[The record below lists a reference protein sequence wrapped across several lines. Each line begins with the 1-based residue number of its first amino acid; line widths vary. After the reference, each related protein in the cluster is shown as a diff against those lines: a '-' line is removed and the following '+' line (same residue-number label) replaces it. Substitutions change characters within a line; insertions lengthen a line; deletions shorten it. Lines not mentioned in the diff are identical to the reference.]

1 MNQKKSMKWALSLL
15 GTTALLAGCAA
26 NSESAVN
33 SSADTGTDK
42 LQVVTTFYP
51 MYDFTKQ
58 VAQDDADV
66 SMLLEAGME
75 VHSFEP
81 SSQMIA
87 EIQDADVFIYNSAEM
102 ETWVPDVLA
111 SIDTSDMVVVCAS
124 EAITL
129 LEYEGEAHA
138 HEHES
143 EEEDA
148 ESGHTHTVDPHVW
161 LDPVLAQTEVTTIAE
176 GLAEADADHAEN
188 YLKNAEAYNG
198 QLIELDEAYR
208 AAFEGAE
215 NRTFVTQHAAF
226 AYLAARYDLNQISA
240 TGLNAE
246 VEPSAAALAT
256 LSDYAKAN
264 NISHIYFE
272 NNASSQTA
280 ETLAE
285 EVGVELAVLSPLEG
299 ITEEDQEKGSDYISV
314 MLENLEALKKSI
326 N

>member
-1 MNQKKSMKWALSLL
+1 MKQKKSMKWALSLV
-15 GTTALLAGCAA
+15 GATALLAGCGAA
-26 NSESAVN
+26 GSTTENTES
-33 SSADTGTDK
+33 DK

-58 VAQDDADV
+58 VAQDDAEV

-87 EIQDADVFIYNSAEM
+87 EIQDADVFIYNSPEM

-111 SIDTSDMVVVCAS
+111 SIDTSDMVVICAS
-124 EAITL
+124 DAITL

-138 HEHES
+138 HDHES
-143 EEEDA
+143 EEEGA
-148 ESGHTHTVDPHVW
+148 NAGHSHTVDPHVW
-161 LDPVLAQTEVTTIAE
+161 LDPVLAQTEVSTIAE
-176 GLAEADADHAEN
+176 GLAEADPD
-188 YLKNAEAYNG
+188 NAEDYLENAGIYNG
-198 QLIELDEAYR
+198 KLNELDEAFR
-208 AAFEGAE
+208 AAFEGKE

-226 AYLAARYDLNQISA
+226 AYLAARYDLNQISV

-256 LSDYAKAN
+256 LSDYVKAN

-299 ITEEDQEKGSDYISV
+299 ITEEDQKKGSDYISV
-314 MLENLEALKKSI
+314 MLDNLEALKKSI

>member
-1 MNQKKSMKWALSLL
+1 MKQKKSMKWALSLV
-15 GTTALLAGCAA
+15 GATALLAGCGAA
-26 NSESAVN
+26 GSTTENTES
-33 SSADTGTDK
+33 DK

-87 EIQDADVFIYNSAEM
+87 EIQDADVFIYNSPEM

-111 SIDTSDMVVVCAS
+111 SIDTSDMVVICAS
-124 EAITL
+124 DAITL

-138 HEHES
+138 HDHES
-143 EEEDA
+143 EEEGA
-148 ESGHTHTVDPHVW
+148 NAGHSHTVDPHVW
-161 LDPVLAQTEVTTIAE
+161 LDPVLAQTEVSTIAE
-176 GLAEADADHAEN
+176 GLAEADPD
-188 YLKNAEAYNG
+188 NAEDYLENAGIYNG
-198 QLIELDEAYR
+198 KLNELDEAYR
-208 AAFEGAE
+208 AAFEGTE

-226 AYLAARYDLNQISA
+226 AYLAARYDLNQISV

-256 LSDYAKAN
+256 LSDYVKAN

-285 EVGVELAVLSPLEG
+285 EDGVELAVLSPLEG
-299 ITEEDQEKGSDYISV
+299 ITEEDQKKGSDYISV

>member
-1 MNQKKSMKWALSLL
+1 MKQKKSMKWALSLV
-15 GTTALLAGCAA
+15 GATALLAGCGAA
-26 NSESAVN
+26 GSTTENTES
-33 SSADTGTDK
+33 DK

-51 MYDFTKQ
+51 MDDFTKQ
-58 VAQDDADV
+58 VAQDDAEV

-87 EIQDADVFIYNSAEM
+87 EIQDADVFIYNSPEM

-111 SIDTSDMVVVCAS
+111 SIDTSDMVVICAS
-124 EAITL
+124 DAITL

-138 HEHES
+138 HDHES
-143 EEEDA
+143 EEEGA
-148 ESGHTHTVDPHVW
+148 NAGHSHTVDPHVW
-161 LDPVLAQTEVTTIAE
+161 LDPVLAQTEVSTIAD
-176 GLAEADADHAEN
+176 GLAEADPD
-188 YLKNAEAYNG
+188 NAEDYLENAGIYNG
-198 QLIELDEAYR
+198 KLNELDEAYR
-208 AAFEGAE
+208 AAFEGTE

-226 AYLAARYDLNQISA
+226 AYLAARYDLNQISV

-256 LSDYAKAN
+256 LSDYVKAN

-299 ITEEDQEKGSDYISV
+299 ITEEDQKKGSDYISV

>member
-1 MNQKKSMKWALSLL
+1 MKQNKSMKWALSLV
-15 GTTALLAGCAA
+15 GATALLAGCGAA
-26 NSESAVN
+26 GSTTENTES
-33 SSADTGTDK
+33 DK

-58 VAQDDADV
+58 FAQDDAEV

-87 EIQDADVFIYNSAEM
+87 EIQDADVFIYNSPEM

-111 SIDTSDMVVVCAS
+111 SIDTSDMVVICAS
-124 EAITL
+124 DAITL

-138 HEHES
+138 HDHES
-143 EEEDA
+143 EEEGA
-148 ESGHTHTVDPHVW
+148 NAGHSHTVDPHVW
-161 LDPVLAQTEVTTIAE
+161 LDPVLAQTEVSTIAE
-176 GLAEADADHAEN
+176 GLAEADPD
-188 YLKNAEAYNG
+188 NAEDYLENAGIYNG
-198 QLIELDEAYR
+198 KLNELDEAYR
-208 AAFEGAE
+208 AAFEGTE

-226 AYLAARYDLNQISA
+226 AYLAARYDLNQISV

-256 LSDYAKAN
+256 LSDYVKAN

-299 ITEEDQEKGSDYISV
+299 ITEEDQKKGSDYISV
-314 MLENLEALKKSI
+314 MLDNLEALKKSI

>member
-1 MNQKKSMKWALSLL
+1 MKQKKSMKWALSLV
-15 GTTALLAGCAA
+15 GATALLAGCGAA
-26 NSESAVN
+26 GSTTENTES
-33 SSADTGTDK
+33 DK

-58 VAQDDADV
+58 VAQDDAEV

-87 EIQDADVFIYNSAEM
+87 EIQDADVFIYNSPEM

-111 SIDTSDMVVVCAS
+111 SIDTSDMVVICAS
-124 EAITL
+124 DAITL

-138 HEHES
+138 HDHES
-143 EEEDA
+143 EEEGA
-148 ESGHTHTVDPHVW
+148 NAGHSHTVDPHVW
-161 LDPVLAQTEVTTIAE
+161 LDPVLAQTEVSTIAE
-176 GLAEADADHAEN
+176 GLAEADPD
-188 YLKNAEAYNG
+188 NAEDYLENAGIYNG
-198 QLIELDEAYR
+198 KLNELDEAYR
-208 AAFEGAE
+208 AAFEGTE

-226 AYLAARYDLNQISA
+226 AYLAARYDLNQISV

-256 LSDYAKAN
+256 LSDYVKAN

-285 EVGVELAVLSPLEG
+285 EVGVELTVLSPLEG
-299 ITEEDQEKGSDYISV
+299 ITEEDQKKGSDYISV

>member
-1 MNQKKSMKWALSLL
+1 MKQKKSMKWALSLV
-15 GTTALLAGCAA
+15 GATALLAGCGAVGSTTE
-26 NSESAVN
+26 NTES
-33 SSADTGTDK
+33 DK

-58 VAQDDADV
+58 VAQDDAEV

-87 EIQDADVFIYNSAEM
+87 EIQDADVFIYNSPEM

-111 SIDTSDMVVVCAS
+111 SIDTSDMVVICAS
-124 EAITL
+124 DAITL

-138 HEHES
+138 HDHES
-143 EEEDA
+143 EEEGA
-148 ESGHTHTVDPHVW
+148 NAGHSHTVDPHVW
-161 LDPVLAQTEVTTIAE
+161 LDPVLAQTEVSTIAE
-176 GLAEADADHAEN
+176 GLAEADPD
-188 YLKNAEAYNG
+188 NAEDYLENAGIYNG
-198 QLIELDEAYR
+198 KLNELDEAYR
-208 AAFEGAE
+208 AAFEGTE

-226 AYLAARYDLNQISA
+226 AYLAARYDLNQISV

-256 LSDYAKAN
+256 LSDYVKAN

-280 ETLAE
+280 EALAE

-299 ITEEDQEKGSDYISV
+299 ITEEDQKKGSDYISV
-314 MLENLEALKKSI
+314 MLDNLEALKKSI

>member
-1 MNQKKSMKWALSLL
+1 MKWALSLV
-15 GTTALLAGCAA
+15 GATALLAGCGAA
-26 NSESAVN
+26 GSTTENTES
-33 SSADTGTDK
+33 DK

-58 VAQDDADV
+58 VAQDDAEV

-87 EIQDADVFIYNSAEM
+87 EIQDADVFIYNSPEM

-111 SIDTSDMVVVCAS
+111 SIDTSDMVVICAS
-124 EAITL
+124 DAITL

-138 HEHES
+138 HDHES
-143 EEEDA
+143 EEEGA
-148 ESGHTHTVDPHVW
+148 NAGHSHTVDPHVW
-161 LDPVLAQTEVTTIAE
+161 LDPVLAQTEVSTIAE
-176 GLAEADADHAEN
+176 GLAEADPD
-188 YLKNAEAYNG
+188 NAEDYLENAGIYNG
-198 QLIELDEAYR
+198 KLNELDEAYR
-208 AAFEGAE
+208 AAFEGTE

-226 AYLAARYDLNQISA
+226 AYLAARYDLNQISV

-256 LSDYAKAN
+256 LSDYVKAN

-299 ITEEDQEKGSDYISV
+299 ITEEDQKKGSDYISV

>member
-1 MNQKKSMKWALSLL
+1 MKQKKSMKWALSLV
-15 GTTALLAGCAA
+15 GATALLAGCGAA
-26 NSESAVN
+26 GSTTENTES
-33 SSADTGTDK
+33 DK

-58 VAQDDADV
+58 VAQDDAEV

-87 EIQDADVFIYNSAEM
+87 EIQDADVFIYNSPEM

-111 SIDTSDMVVVCAS
+111 SIDTSDMVVICAS
-124 EAITL
+124 DAITL

-138 HEHES
+138 HDHES
-143 EEEDA
+143 EEEGA
-148 ESGHTHTVDPHVW
+148 NAGHSHTVDPHVW
-161 LDPVLAQTEVTTIAE
+161 LDPVLAQTEVSTIAE
-176 GLAEADADHAEN
+176 GLAEADPD
-188 YLKNAEAYNG
+188 NAEDYLENAGIYNG
-198 QLIELDEAYR
+198 KLNELDEAFR
-208 AAFEGAE
+208 AAFEGTE

-226 AYLAARYDLNQISA
+226 AYLAARYDLNQISV

-256 LSDYAKAN
+256 LSDYVKAN

-280 ETLAE
+280 EALAE

-299 ITEEDQEKGSDYISV
+299 ITEEDQKKGSDYISV
-314 MLENLEALKKSI
+314 MLDNLEALKKSI

>member
-1 MNQKKSMKWALSLL
+1 MKWALSLV
-15 GTTALLAGCAA
+15 GATALLAGCGAA
-26 NSESAVN
+26 GSTTENTES
-33 SSADTGTDK
+33 DK

-58 VAQDDADV
+58 VAQDDAEV

-87 EIQDADVFIYNSAEM
+87 EIQDADVFIYNSPEM

-111 SIDTSDMVVVCAS
+111 SIDTSDMVVICAS
-124 EAITL
+124 DAITL

-138 HEHES
+138 HDHES
-143 EEEDA
+143 EEEGA
-148 ESGHTHTVDPHVW
+148 NAGHSHTVDPHVW
-161 LDPVLAQTEVTTIAE
+161 LDPVLAQTEVSTIAE
-176 GLAEADADHAEN
+176 GLAEADPD
-188 YLKNAEAYNG
+188 NAEDYLENAGIYNG
-198 QLIELDEAYR
+198 KLNELDEAYR
-208 AAFEGAE
+208 AAFEGTE

-226 AYLAARYDLNQISA
+226 AYLAARYDLNQISV

-256 LSDYAKAN
+256 LSDYVKAN

-280 ETLAE
+280 EALAE

-299 ITEEDQEKGSDYISV
+299 ITEEDQKEGSDYISV
-314 MLENLEALKKSI
+314 MLDNLEALKKSI

>member
-1 MNQKKSMKWALSLL
+1 MKQKKSMKWALSLV
-15 GTTALLAGCAA
+15 GATALLAGCGAA
-26 NSESAVN
+26 GSTTENTES
-33 SSADTGTDK
+33 DK

-58 VAQDDADV
+58 VAQDDAEV

-87 EIQDADVFIYNSAEM
+87 EIQDADVFIYNSPEM

-111 SIDTSDMVVVCAS
+111 SIDTSDMVVICAS
-124 EAITL
+124 DAITL

-138 HEHES
+138 HDHES
-143 EEEDA
+143 EEKGA
-148 ESGHTHTVDPHVW
+148 NAGHSHTVDPHVW
-161 LDPVLAQTEVTTIAE
+161 LDPVLAQTEVSTIAE
-176 GLAEADADHAEN
+176 GLAEADPD
-188 YLKNAEAYNG
+188 NAEDYLENAGIYNG
-198 QLIELDEAYR
+198 KLNELDEAYR
-208 AAFEGAE
+208 AAFEGTE

-226 AYLAARYDLNQISA
+226 AYLAARYDLNQISV

-256 LSDYAKAN
+256 LSDYVKAN

-272 NNASSQTA
+272 NNAASQTA

-299 ITEEDQEKGSDYISV
+299 ITEEDQKKGSDYISV
-314 MLENLEALKKSI
+314 MLDNLEALKKSI

>member
-1 MNQKKSMKWALSLL
+1 MKWALSLV
-15 GTTALLAGCAA
+15 GATALLAGCGAA
-26 NSESAVN
+26 GSTTENTES
-33 SSADTGTDK
+33 DK

-58 VAQDDADV
+58 VAQDDAEV

-87 EIQDADVFIYNSAEM
+87 EIQDADVFIYNSPEM

-111 SIDTSDMVVVCAS
+111 SIDTSDMVVICAS
-124 EAITL
+124 DAITL

-138 HEHES
+138 HDHES
-143 EEEDA
+143 EEKGA
-148 ESGHTHTVDPHVW
+148 NAGHSHTVDPHVW
-161 LDPVLAQTEVTTIAE
+161 LDPVLAQTEVSTIAE
-176 GLAEADADHAEN
+176 GLAEADPD
-188 YLKNAEAYNG
+188 NAEDYLENAGIYNG
-198 QLIELDEAYR
+198 KLNELDEAFR
-208 AAFEGAE
+208 AAFEGTE

-226 AYLAARYDLNQISA
+226 AYLAARYDLNQISV

-256 LSDYAKAN
+256 LSDYVKAN

-299 ITEEDQEKGSDYISV
+299 ITEEDQKKGSDYISV

>member
-1 MNQKKSMKWALSLL
+1 MKQKKSMKWALSLV
-15 GTTALLAGCAA
+15 GATALLAGCGAA
-26 NSESAVN
+26 GSTTENTES
-33 SSADTGTDK
+33 DK

-58 VAQDDADV
+58 VAQDDAEV

-87 EIQDADVFIYNSAEM
+87 EIQDADVFIYNSPEM

-111 SIDTSDMVVVCAS
+111 SIDTSDMVVICAS
-124 EAITL
+124 DAITL

-138 HEHES
+138 HDHES
-143 EEEDA
+143 EEEGA
-148 ESGHTHTVDPHVW
+148 NAGHSHTVDPHVW
-161 LDPVLAQTEVTTIAE
+161 LDPVLAQTEVSTIAE
-176 GLAEADADHAEN
+176 GLAEADPD
-188 YLKNAEAYNG
+188 NAEDYLENAGIYNG
-198 QLIELDEAYR
+198 KLNELDEAYR
-208 AAFEGAE
+208 AAFEGTE

-226 AYLAARYDLNQISA
+226 AYLAARYDLNQISV

-256 LSDYAKAN
+256 LSDYVKAN

-272 NNASSQTA
+272 NNASSQAA

-299 ITEEDQEKGSDYISV
+299 ITEEDQKEGSDYISV
-314 MLENLEALKKSI
+314 MLDNLEALKKSI

>member
-1 MNQKKSMKWALSLL
+1 MKQKKSMKWALSLV
-15 GTTALLAGCAA
+15 GATALLAGCGATGSTTE
-26 NSESAVN
+26 NTES
-33 SSADTGTDK
+33 DK

-58 VAQDDADV
+58 VAQDDAEV

-87 EIQDADVFIYNSAEM
+87 EIQDADVFIYNSPEM

-111 SIDTSDMVVVCAS
+111 SIDTSDMVVICAS
-124 EAITL
+124 DAITL

-138 HEHES
+138 HDHES
-143 EEEDA
+143 EEEGA
-148 ESGHTHTVDPHVW
+148 NAGHSHTVDPHVW
-161 LDPVLAQTEVTTIAE
+161 LDPVLAQTEVSTIAE
-176 GLAEADADHAEN
+176 GLAEADPD
-188 YLKNAEAYNG
+188 NAEDYLENAGIYNG
-198 QLIELDEAYR
+198 KLNELDEAFR
-208 AAFEGAE
+208 AAFEGTE

-226 AYLAARYDLNQISA
+226 AYLAARYDLNQISV

-256 LSDYAKAN
+256 LSDYVKAN

-299 ITEEDQEKGSDYISV
+299 ITEEDQKKGSDYISV

>member
-1 MNQKKSMKWALSLL
+1 MKQKKSMKWALSLV
-15 GTTALLAGCAA
+15 GATALLAGCGAA
-26 NSESAVN
+26 GSTTENTES
-33 SSADTGTDK
+33 DK

-51 MYDFTKQ
+51 MDDFTKQ
-58 VAQDDADV
+58 VAQDDAEV

-87 EIQDADVFIYNSAEM
+87 EIQDADVFIYNSPEM

-111 SIDTSDMVVVCAS
+111 SIDTSDMVVICAS
-124 EAITL
+124 DAITL

-138 HEHES
+138 HDHES
-143 EEEDA
+143 EEEGA
-148 ESGHTHTVDPHVW
+148 NAGHSHTVDPHVW
-161 LDPVLAQTEVTTIAE
+161 LDPVLAQTEVSTIAE
-176 GLAEADADHAEN
+176 GLAEADPD
-188 YLKNAEAYNG
+188 NAEDYLENAGIYNG
-198 QLIELDEAYR
+198 KLNELDEAYR
-208 AAFEGAE
+208 AAFEGTE

-226 AYLAARYDLNQISA
+226 AYLAARYDLNQISV

-256 LSDYAKAN
+256 LSDYVKAN

-299 ITEEDQEKGSDYISV
+299 ITEEDQKKGSDYISV

>member
-1 MNQKKSMKWALSLL
+1 MKWALSLV
-15 GTTALLAGCAA
+15 GATALLAGCGATGSTTE
-26 NSESAVN
+26 NTES
-33 SSADTGTDK
+33 DK

-58 VAQDDADV
+58 VAQDDAEV

-87 EIQDADVFIYNSAEM
+87 EIQDADVFIYNSPEM

-111 SIDTSDMVVVCAS
+111 SIDTSDMVVICAS
-124 EAITL
+124 DAITL

-138 HEHES
+138 HDHES
-143 EEEDA
+143 EEEGA
-148 ESGHTHTVDPHVW
+148 NAGHSHTVDPHVW
-161 LDPVLAQTEVTTIAE
+161 LDPVLAQTEVSTIAE
-176 GLAEADADHAEN
+176 GLAEADPD
-188 YLKNAEAYNG
+188 NAEDYLENAGIYNG
-198 QLIELDEAYR
+198 KLNELDEAYR
-208 AAFEGAE
+208 AAFEGTE

-226 AYLAARYDLNQISA
+226 AYLAARYDLNQISV

-256 LSDYAKAN
+256 LSDYVKAN

-299 ITEEDQEKGSDYISV
+299 ITEEDQKKGSDYISV

>member
-1 MNQKKSMKWALSLL
+1 MKWALSLV
-15 GTTALLAGCAA
+15 GATALLAGCGAA
-26 NSESAVN
+26 GSTTENTESN
-33 SSADTGTDK
+33 K

-58 VAQDDADV
+58 VAQDDAEV

-87 EIQDADVFIYNSAEM
+87 EIQDADVFIYNSPEM
-102 ETWVPDVLA
+102 ETWVSDVLA
-111 SIDTSDMVVVCAS
+111 SIDTSDMVVICAS
-124 EAITL
+124 DAITL

-138 HEHES
+138 HDHES
-143 EEEDA
+143 EEKGA
-148 ESGHTHTVDPHVW
+148 NAGHSHTVDPHVW
-161 LDPVLAQTEVTTIAE
+161 LDPVLAQTEVSTIAE
-176 GLAEADADHAEN
+176 GLAEADPD
-188 YLKNAEAYNG
+188 NAEDYLENARIYNG
-198 QLIELDEAYR
+198 KLNELDEAYR
-208 AAFEGAE
+208 AAFEGTE

-226 AYLAARYDLNQISA
+226 AYLAARYDLNQISV

-256 LSDYAKAN
+256 LSDYVKAN

-299 ITEEDQEKGSDYISV
+299 ITEEDQKKGSDYISV
-314 MLENLEALKKSI
+314 MLDNLEALKKSI

>member
-1 MNQKKSMKWALSLL
+1 MKQKKSMKWALSLV
-15 GTTALLAGCAA
+15 GATALLAGCGAA
-26 NSESAVN
+26 GSTTENTES
-33 SSADTGTDK
+33 DK

-58 VAQDDADV
+58 VAQDDAEV

-87 EIQDADVFIYNSAEM
+87 EIQDADVFIYNSPEM

-111 SIDTSDMVVVCAS
+111 SIDTSDMVVICAS
-124 EAITL
+124 DAITL

-138 HEHES
+138 HDHES
-143 EEEDA
+143 EEEGA
-148 ESGHTHTVDPHVW
+148 NAGHSHTVDPHVW
-161 LDPVLAQTEVTTIAE
+161 LDPVLAQTEVSTIAE
-176 GLAEADADHAEN
+176 GLAEADPD
-188 YLKNAEAYNG
+188 NAEDYLGNAGIYNG
-198 QLIELDEAYR
+198 KLNELDEAYR
-208 AAFEGAE
+208 AAFEGTE

-226 AYLAARYDLNQISA
+226 AYLAARYDLNQISV

-256 LSDYAKAN
+256 LSDYVKAN

-299 ITEEDQEKGSDYISV
+299 ITEEDQKKGSDYISV
-314 MLENLEALKKSI
+314 MLDNLEALKKSI

>member
-1 MNQKKSMKWALSLL
+1 MKQKKSMKWALSLV
-15 GTTALLAGCAA
+15 GATALLAGCGAA
-26 NSESAVN
+26 GSTTENTES
-33 SSADTGTDK
+33 DK

-58 VAQDDADV
+58 VAQDDAEV

-87 EIQDADVFIYNSAEM
+87 EIQDADVFIYNSPEM

-111 SIDTSDMVVVCAS
+111 SIDTSDMVVICAS
-124 EAITL
+124 DAITL

-138 HEHES
+138 HDHES
-143 EEEDA
+143 EEEGA
-148 ESGHTHTVDPHVW
+148 NAGHSHTVDPHVW
-161 LDPVLAQTEVTTIAE
+161 LDPVLAQTEVSTIAE
-176 GLAEADADHAEN
+176 GLAEADPD
-188 YLKNAEAYNG
+188 NAEDYLENAGIYNG
-198 QLIELDEAYR
+198 KLNELDEAYR
-208 AAFEGAE
+208 AAFEGTE

-226 AYLAARYDLNQISA
+226 AYLAARYDLNQISV

-256 LSDYAKAN
+256 LSDYVKAN

-272 NNASSQTA
+272 NTASSQTA

-299 ITEEDQEKGSDYISV
+299 ITEEDQKEGSDYISV
-314 MLENLEALKKSI
+314 MLDNLEALKKSI

>member
-1 MNQKKSMKWALSLL
+1 MKQKKSMKWALSLV
-15 GTTALLAGCAA
+15 GATALLAGCGAA
-26 NSESAVN
+26 GSTTENTES
-33 SSADTGTDK
+33 DK

-58 VAQDDADV
+58 VAQDDAEV

-87 EIQDADVFIYNSAEM
+87 EIQDADVFIYNSPEM

-111 SIDTSDMVVVCAS
+111 SIDTSDMVVICAS
-124 EAITL
+124 DAITL

-138 HEHES
+138 HDHES
-143 EEEDA
+143 EEKGA
-148 ESGHTHTVDPHVW
+148 NAGHSHTVDPHVW
-161 LDPVLAQTEVTTIAE
+161 LDPVLAQTEVSTIAD
-176 GLAEADADHAEN
+176 GLAEADPD
-188 YLKNAEAYNG
+188 NAEDYLENAGIYNG
-198 QLIELDEAYR
+198 KLNELDEAYR
-208 AAFEGAE
+208 AAFEGTE

-226 AYLAARYDLNQISA
+226 AYLAARYDLNQISV

-256 LSDYAKAN
+256 LSDYVKAN

-299 ITEEDQEKGSDYISV
+299 ITEEDQKKGSDYISV

>member
-1 MNQKKSMKWALSLL
+1 MKQKKSMKWALSLV
-15 GTTALLAGCAA
+15 GATALLAGCGAA
-26 NSESAVN
+26 GSTTENTES
-33 SSADTGTDK
+33 DK

-58 VAQDDADV
+58 VAQDDAEV

-87 EIQDADVFIYNSAEM
+87 EIQDADVFIYNSPEM

-111 SIDTSDMVVVCAS
+111 SIDTSDMVVICAS
-124 EAITL
+124 DAITL

-138 HEHES
+138 HDHES
-143 EEEDA
+143 EEEGA
-148 ESGHTHTVDPHVW
+148 NAGHSHTVDPHVW
-161 LDPVLAQTEVTTIAE
+161 LDPVLAQTEVSTIAE
-176 GLAEADADHAEN
+176 GLAEADPD
-188 YLKNAEAYNG
+188 NAEDYLENAGIYNG
-198 QLIELDEAYR
+198 KLNELDEAYR
-208 AAFEGAE
+208 AAFEGTE

-226 AYLAARYDLNQISA
+226 AYLAARYDLDQISV

-256 LSDYAKAN
+256 LSDYVKAN

-280 ETLAE
+280 ETLAK
-285 EVGVELAVLSPLEG
+285 EVGLELAVLSPLEG
-299 ITEEDQEKGSDYISV
+299 ITEDDQKQGSDYISV

>member
-1 MNQKKSMKWALSLL
+1 MKQKKSMKWALSLV
-15 GTTALLAGCAA
+15 GATALLAGCGAA
-26 NSESAVN
+26 GSTTENTES
-33 SSADTGTDK
+33 DK

-58 VAQDDADV
+58 VAQDDAEV

-87 EIQDADVFIYNSAEM
+87 EIQDADVFIYNSPEM

-111 SIDTSDMVVVCAS
+111 SIDTSDMVVICAS
-124 EAITL
+124 DAITL

-138 HEHES
+138 HDHES
-143 EEEDA
+143 EEEGA
-148 ESGHTHTVDPHVW
+148 NAGHSHTVDPHVW
-161 LDPVLAQTEVTTIAE
+161 LDPVLAQTEVSTIAE
-176 GLAEADADHAEN
+176 GLAEADPD
-188 YLKNAEAYNG
+188 NAEDYLGNAGIYNG
-198 QLIELDEAYR
+198 KLNELDEAYR
-208 AAFEGAE
+208 AAFEGTE

-226 AYLAARYDLNQISA
+226 AYLAARYDLNQISV

-256 LSDYAKAN
+256 LSDYVKAN

-280 ETLAE
+280 EALAE

-299 ITEEDQEKGSDYISV
+299 ITEEDQKKGSDYISV
-314 MLENLEALKKSI
+314 MLDNLEALKKSI